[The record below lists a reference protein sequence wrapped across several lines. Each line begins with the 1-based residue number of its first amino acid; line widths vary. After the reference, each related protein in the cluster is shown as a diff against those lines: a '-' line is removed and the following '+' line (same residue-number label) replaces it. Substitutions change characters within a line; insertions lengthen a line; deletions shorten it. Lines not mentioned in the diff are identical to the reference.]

1 MLAFGGNLCPA
12 ARGGQVRFLNKAGK
26 PKRVLM
32 ASAAHPLS
40 IALTIA
46 GFDPAGEAGV
56 LADARTFAA
65 FGFHASAAITSLTF
79 QNRTHVFGA
88 LHQSGEAVR
97 AQVIPLLDDYKIVCS
112 KIGMLPT
119 SEIVREIARLFR
131 ENDLPSPVVDP
142 VIISTSGQR
151 LMEEDA
157 LDSLIS
163 ELLPVARL
171 ITPNIPEAEQLTGMS
186 ITSEPEMRQAA
197 AIIRQLGARAVL
209 IKGGHLGE
217 EEAAGGNQEAGGD
230 KDDNRFALRSVA
242 IDLLDDD
249 GKVTIF
255 RAERIPGAALHGSGC
270 ILSAAIAAGLG
281 QGRTLEDSVST
292 AKTFVWEA
300 IREASV
306 GFSKANC

>member
-1 MLAFGGNLCPA
+1 M
-12 ARGGQVRFLNKAGK
+12 V
-26 PKRVLM
+26 
-32 ASAAHPLS
+32 SAAHPFP
-40 IALTIA
+40 IALAIA
-46 GFDPAGEAGV
+46 GFDPSGDAGV

-79 QNRTHVFGA
+79 QNSKHVFGA

-97 AQVIPLLDDYKIVCS
+97 AQVMPLLDDYRIACS

-119 SEIVREIARLFR
+119 RDVVREVARLFR

-142 VIISTSGQR
+142 VIISSSGQR

-163 ELLPVARL
+163 DLLPVTRL
-171 ITPNIPEAEQLTGMS
+171 ITPNIPEAEQLAGMS
-186 ITSEPEMRQAA
+186 IRSEPEMRQAA
-197 AIIRQLGARAVL
+197 AMIRGLGARAVL
-209 IKGGHLGE
+209 IKGGHLAE
-217 EEAAGGNQEAGGD
+217 QEAGGGRPEAGGRRQEAGGNTQERAKEGE
-230 KDDNRFALRSVA
+230 KDDQKFALRSVA

-255 RAERIPGAALHGSGC
+255 RAERIQGGALHGSGC
-270 ILSAAIAAGLG
+270 ILSAAVAAGLG
-281 QGRTLEDSVST
+281 KGRTLEDSVSA

-300 IREASV
+300 IREASL
-306 GFSKANC
+306 GFRKATC

>member
-1 MLAFGGNLCPA
+1 M
-12 ARGGQVRFLNKAGK
+12 
-26 PKRVLM
+26 
-32 ASAAHPLS
+32 
-40 IALTIA
+40 
-46 GFDPAGEAGV
+46 

-65 FGFHASAAITSLTF
+65 FGLHASAAITSLTF
-79 QNRTHVFGA
+79 QNRARVFGA
-88 LHQSGEAVR
+88 VHQSGEAVR
-97 AQVIPLLDDYKIVCS
+97 AQVMPLLDDYKIACS

-119 SEIVREIARLFR
+119 RDVVREVARLFR

-151 LMEEDA
+151 LMEEVA

-163 ELLPVARL
+163 DLLPVTRL
-171 ITPNIPEAEQLTGMS
+171 ITPNIPEAEQLAGMS
-186 ITSEPEMRQAA
+186 ITSELEMRQAA
-197 AIIRQLGARAVL
+197 AIIRGLGARAVL
-209 IKGGHLGE
+209 IKGGHLVE
-217 EEAAGGNQEAGGD
+217 QQAGGGRQEAGGGTQEAESEGD
-230 KDDNRFALRSVA
+230 KDDRRFALRSVA

-281 QGRTLEDSVST
+281 QGRTLEDSVSA

-306 GFSKANC
+306 GFRKANC

>member
-1 MLAFGGNLCPA
+1 
-12 ARGGQVRFLNKAGK
+12 
-26 PKRVLM
+26 M
-32 ASAAHPLS
+32 ASAAHPFPT
-40 IALTIA
+40 ALTIA
-46 GFDPAGEAGV
+46 GFDPSGEAGV

-79 QNRTHVFGA
+79 QNRARVFGA
-88 LHQSGEAVR
+88 SHQSGEAVR
-97 AQVIPLLDDYKIVCS
+97 AQVVPLLDDYKIVCS

-119 SEIVREIARLFR
+119 REVIREVARLFR

-142 VIISTSGQR
+142 VITSTSGQR

-157 LDSLIS
+157 LDSLIN

-171 ITPNIPEAEQLTGMS
+171 ITPNILEAEQLTGMS
-186 ITSEPEMRQAA
+186 IASEPEMRQAA
-197 AIIRQLGARAVL
+197 AMIRGLGARAVL
-209 IKGGHLGE
+209 IKGGHLGK
-217 EEAAGGNQEAGGD
+217 QEAGGGKQEAGGSMQD
-230 KDDNRFALRSVA
+230 TEGESGKDDQAFALRSAA

-255 RAERIPGAALHGSGC
+255 RGERIPGAELHGSGC

-281 QGRTLEDSVST
+281 QGRRLEDSVST

-306 GFSKANC
+306 GFS

>member
-1 MLAFGGNLCPA
+1 LNSERPKESIFKIDVLKMPSGEDSQFGFP
-12 ARGGQVRFLNKAGK
+12 
-26 PKRVLM
+26 
-32 ASAAHPLS
+32 

-46 GFDPAGEAGV
+46 GFDPSGEAGV

-79 QNRTHVFGA
+79 QNRARVFGA
-88 LHQSGEAVR
+88 VHQSGEEVR
-97 AQVIPLLDDYKIVCS
+97 AQMMPLLEGYKIVCS

-119 SEIVREIARLFR
+119 SEIVREVVRVFR

-142 VIISTSGQR
+142 VINSTSGQR

-197 AIIRQLGARAVL
+197 AMIRGLGARAVL
-209 IKGGHLGE
+209 IKGGHLGRQKPR
-217 EEAAGGNQEAGGD
+217 GKQQTGDSTQETESEGD
-230 KDDNRFALRSVA
+230 KDDQGFALRSVA
-242 IDLLDDD
+242 SDLLDDN
-249 GKVTIF
+249 GKVTMF
-255 RAERIPGAALHGSGC
+255 RQERIQGGALHGSGC

-281 QGRTLEDSVST
+281 RKMTLEDSVST
-292 AKTFVWEA
+292 AKRFVWEA
-300 IREASV
+300 IRKASV
-306 GFSKANC
+306 GVS

>member
-1 MLAFGGNLCPA
+1 
-12 ARGGQVRFLNKAGK
+12 
-26 PKRVLM
+26 M
-32 ASAAHPLS
+32 ASAAHSFP

-46 GFDPAGEAGV
+46 GFDPSGEAGV

-65 FGFHASAAITSLTF
+65 FGFRASAAITSLTF
-79 QNRTHVFGA
+79 QNSKHVFGA

-97 AQVIPLLDDYKIVCS
+97 AQVIPLLDDYRILCS

-119 SEIVREIARLFR
+119 RDVVCEVARLFR

-163 ELLPVARL
+163 DLLPVTRL
-171 ITPNIPEAEQLTGMS
+171 ITPNIPEAEQLAGMP

-197 AIIRQLGARAVL
+197 ALIRGLGARAVL
-209 IKGGHLGE
+209 IKGGHLGGQE
-217 EEAAGGNQEAGGD
+217 AEGERPEARGRRQEAGEGRRAAGGNMQERANEGD
-230 KDDNRFALRSVA
+230 KDDQRFTLGKVA
-242 IDLLDDD
+242 IDLLDDN

-255 RAERIPGAALHGSGC
+255 RAERIQGAHFTVRDAFCL
-270 ILSAAIAAGLG
+270 LRLPP
-281 QGRTLEDSVST
+281 D
-292 AKTFVWEA
+292 
-300 IREASV
+300 
-306 GFSKANC
+306 